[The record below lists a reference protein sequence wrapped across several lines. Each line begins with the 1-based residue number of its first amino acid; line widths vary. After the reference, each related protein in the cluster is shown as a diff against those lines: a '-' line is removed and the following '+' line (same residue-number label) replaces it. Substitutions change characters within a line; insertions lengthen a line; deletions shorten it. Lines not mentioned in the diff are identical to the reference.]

1 MDLCRRIVLSVKE
14 EKSIR
19 RMEEFIMKKKIAAAF
34 ITGVLLVSVGTVGV
48 LAAGHGHGRG
58 RMGRYCSSSERIEC
72 MDKEQDRECVC
83 GQESRYGICEECPG
97 FGDEDN
103 NGICDHHEERQANA
117 ERGHGCRRGNRR

>member
-1 MDLCRRIVLSVKE
+1 
-14 EKSIR
+14 
-19 RMEEFIMKKKIAAAF
+19 MKKKIAAAF

-72 MDKEQDRECVC
+72 MDKEQDRECIC
-83 GQESRYGICEECPG
+83 GQESRY
-97 FGDEDN
+97 
-103 NGICDHHEERQANA
+103 GICDHHEERQANA

>member
-58 RMGRYCSSSERIEC
+58 RMGRY
-72 MDKEQDRECVC
+72 
-83 GQESRYGICEECPG
+83 
-97 FGDEDN
+97 
-103 NGICDHHEERQANA
+103 
-117 ERGHGCRRGNRR
+117 

>member
-1 MDLCRRIVLSVKE
+1 
-14 EKSIR
+14 
-19 RMEEFIMKKKIAAAF
+19 MKKKIAAAF

-58 RMGRYCSSSERIEC
+58 RLGRYCSSSERIEC

-97 FGDEDN
+97 FEDEDN
-103 NGICDHHEERQANA
+103 NGICDHHEGQMQNEVMAAA
-117 ERGHGCRRGNRR
+117 EETEDNTEQ